1 MSQKSNYFFP
11 EIFITGELPKNWTK
25 ATLIADG
32 LCGWANCMMGE
43 KPPKMLGHGMAL
55 ISATLGTAAS
65 PEKLMELAKEFR
77 SEPTNN

>member
-11 EIFITGELPKNWTK
+11 EIFITGELPKDWAK

-43 KPPKMLGHGMAL
+43 KPPKMFGHGMAL
-55 ISATLGTAAS
+55 IAKELGTAD
-65 PEKLMELAKEFR
+65 PDKLMELAKEFT
-77 SEPTNN
+77 SESTNN